1 MSDHS
6 DSRLSFTQRTFQ
18 NVVEKK
24 GLLATLGTIVAIIAA
39 LVGTYVTLSNNLT
52 VAKAARDLQ
61 MKEYAVQ
68 IGVLRSEVEGLKED
82 LVGLRQWNKSMTDRL
97 NTQERSFNEQES
109 RSLQDRINRLEES
122 AMGMKGK
129 KK

>member
-52 VAKAARDLQ
+52 VAKAARDEQ
-61 MKEYAVQ
+61 MKGYAVQ
-68 IGVLRSEVEGLKED
+68 IGVLHSEVDGLKED

-97 NTQERSFNEQES
+97 NTQEKSFNEQES